1 MEIDIKMM
9 TEEAYRT
16 LKKNYEEV
24 YKMICDHP
32 SDSSW
37 LKDYLGFEPY
47 EVKKYVIDDFELK
60 IADDYKTVE
69 FDNDIKLYETLNK
82 LPKYILCNIRFWAW
96 ITFEKAY
103 KQAIAAIPFKSS
115 AIVKNWWLP
124 GNSRRDLMLGTGNAL
139 VTECYNTCFVLEEN
153 NQYLLV
159 DGGGGNGILHQ
170 LKHAGINW
178 KNIKSI
184 FVTHKHLDHITGI
197 IWMIRMICQHMKQG
211 EYDGDATIYAHE
223 EAITLL
229 IDISQKLLQKKDVEF
244 INKRLHFKVV

>member
-1 MEIDIKMM
+1 MKIDIKMM

-37 LKDYLGFEPY
+37 LKDYLCFEPY

-96 ITFEKAY
+96 ITFKKAY
-103 KQAIAAIPFKSS
+103 KQAIDAIPFKSS

-124 GNSRRDLMLGTGNAL
+124 GNSRRDLMLG
-139 VTECYNTCFVLEEN
+139 VIQE
-153 NQYLLV
+153 
-159 DGGGGNGILHQ
+159 DIL
-170 LKHAGINW
+170 
-178 KNIKSI
+178 
-184 FVTHKHLDHITGI
+184 
-197 IWMIRMICQHMKQG
+197 
-211 EYDGDATIYAHE
+211 
-223 EAITLL
+223 
-229 IDISQKLLQKKDVEF
+229 KLMFL
-244 INKRLHFKVV
+244 

>member
-1 MEIDIKMM
+1 MFFQKKKCELQFIRKSIKLLRSLNQKNKSSEDLIIDIKMM

-82 LPKYILCNIRFWAW
+82 LPK
-96 ITFEKAY
+96 
-103 KQAIAAIPFKSS
+103 
-115 AIVKNWWLP
+115 
-124 GNSRRDLMLGTGNAL
+124 
-139 VTECYNTCFVLEEN
+139 
-153 NQYLLV
+153 
-159 DGGGGNGILHQ
+159 
-170 LKHAGINW
+170 
-178 KNIKSI
+178 
-184 FVTHKHLDHITGI
+184 
-197 IWMIRMICQHMKQG
+197 
-211 EYDGDATIYAHE
+211 
-223 EAITLL
+223 
-229 IDISQKLLQKKDVEF
+229 
-244 INKRLHFKVV
+244 

>member
-103 KQAIAAIPFKSS
+103 KQAIAAVPFKSS

-124 GNSRRDLMLGTGNAL
+124 GNSRRDLMLGVISRGYFKVDVSIDENSKDKYELTRYIMTNSEAYRNIVFRNIGMIKNVCL
-139 VTECYNTCFVLEEN
+139 GILQVEKDIEEN
-153 NQYLLV
+153 YNYSITVDRAREVMKDASRIGSVMHIDTLSKEEIYDILL
-159 DGGGGNGILHQ
+159 GKIL
-170 LKHAGINW
+170 KR
-178 KNIKSI
+178 
-184 FVTHKHLDHITGI
+184 V
-197 IWMIRMICQHMKQG
+197 
-211 EYDGDATIYAHE
+211 
-223 EAITLL
+223 
-229 IDISQKLLQKKDVEF
+229 DVEAVS
-244 INKRLHFKVV
+244 ND

>member
-1 MEIDIKMM
+1 M
-9 TEEAYRT
+9 
-16 LKKNYEEV
+16 
-24 YKMICDHP
+24 
-32 SDSSW
+32 
-37 LKDYLGFEPY
+37 
-47 EVKKYVIDDFELK
+47 
-60 IADDYKTVE
+60 
-69 FDNDIKLYETLNK
+69 KLT
-82 LPKYILCNIRFWAW
+82 
-96 ITFEKAY
+96 
-103 KQAIAAIPFKSS
+103 
-115 AIVKNWWLP
+115 
-124 GNSRRDLMLGTGNAL
+124 MLGTGNAL

-197 IWMIRMICQHMKQG
+197 IWIIRMICQHMKQG
-211 EYDGDATIYAHE
+211 EYDDDATIYAHE

-244 INKRLHFKVV
+244 INKRLHFKVVGDGEKVNILNREVTFLIFNQLRLSNLVFA